1 MWMGIIPVFE
11 CFEVPLRL
19 KEKLDQAEGTRW
31 ARGGSQRPREQRRT
45 RPMLLMMRVVT
56 MMQMRFAFLRVYCRW
71 CLKPANRFNRK
82 KSKPET
88 PSQLATSSCCIC
100 VAVLPSS
107 KQQQLQQK
115 SSSNTATLHNYEH
128 DLQQPLVH
136 VT

>member
-1 MWMGIIPVFE
+1 MGIIPVFE
-11 CFEVPLRL
+11 CFEVLLRL

-82 KSKPET
+82 KSKPENT
-88 PSQLATSSCCIC
+88 ITACDKFLLHLCCSVTVIKTTTT
-100 VAVLPSS
+100 VAK
-107 KQQQLQQK
+107 KQQQ
-115 SSSNTATLHNYEH
+115 HG
-128 DLQQPLVH
+128 H
-136 VT
+136 VAQL